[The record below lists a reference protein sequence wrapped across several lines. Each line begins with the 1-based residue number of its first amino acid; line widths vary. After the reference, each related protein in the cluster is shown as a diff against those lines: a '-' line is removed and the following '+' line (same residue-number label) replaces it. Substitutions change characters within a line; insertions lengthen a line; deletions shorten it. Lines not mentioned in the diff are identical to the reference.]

1 MNIIKY
7 IAALII
13 AYLLGSINTSI
24 IVGKIKSGED
34 IRNHGSGNAGATNAL
49 RTFGKAAAV
58 LVLMGDALK
67 AVVAILAGK
76 LLGGELGVYA
86 AGIGVAIGHNFPVFF
101 AFKGGKGIVVSAV
114 AILFADWKI
123 GLISIILSVIVIAIT
138 RYVSLGSIIG
148 SLLIIVL
155 GFVLR
160 GFDVHYIIFSVVLG
174 GLAIFRH
181 RKNISRLIR
190 GMENKLGSSK
200 GDK

>member
-101 AFKGGKGIVVSAV
+101 GFKGGKGIVVSAV